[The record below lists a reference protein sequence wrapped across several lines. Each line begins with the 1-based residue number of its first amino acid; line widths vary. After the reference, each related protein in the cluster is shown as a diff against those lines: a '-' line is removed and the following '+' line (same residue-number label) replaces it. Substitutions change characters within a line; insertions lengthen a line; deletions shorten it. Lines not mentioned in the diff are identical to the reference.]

1 MLEEMHNNRLC
12 MDVFCLYI
20 DVLVFSYLFTFVVQF
35 FFSVSMRNYGALY
48 LLLKASFLV
57 VSVGIKQAIKK

>member
-12 MDVFCLYI
+12 MDVFCPYI

-35 FFSVSMRNYGALY
+35 FFSVSMRNYGATLF
-48 LLLKASFLV
+48 AFE
-57 VSVGIKQAIKK
+57 GIIFSCISRI